1 MRKILSYAM
10 CIVLCMAML
19 SGCGK
24 KVEEEGTLVGVIF
37 ERGHGSAW
45 GNQFYMEVCEDEIIQ
60 ANYISEDSADLVTE
74 EHIAITS
81 EQWQEICDTIEKM
94 ELKKVR
100 SSALKEQLG
109 ADVLDGGA
117 YRELSLIWKTE
128 KGEKSVAY
136 HWPEDEAGAALEQ
149 LLEQLL
155 ERETLSGSEQVDE
168 EEIDPDTIIEVE
180 EETEDI
186 DITSDNTYWVAD
198 IGRTEDA
205 GSGELIVLEPDLWAV
220 DLLMRFDGTAQ
231 FRDVHEGVCLID
243 DSYLN
248 LTWERT
254 PEGKYLFYSAIVEGP
269 VFIAEYDDG
278 TLIVEYLGMNF
289 YMEQEAVPQSAGQ
302 MQIPAELDGTWLMV
316 SGENEGYQWE
326 AMPGEL
332 SSLVIGVTSI
342 DGPLVLAADMETRDY
357 YGDLMD
363 SAYGLEVEVL
373 DEPLYTECSNDVWS
387 VRIGEMAE
395 VDENGYPVETEYYAT
410 LLDYNTLL
418 LQQYYTLDGSP
429 SVSYQTYVRFPDL
442 VSWQSYEAMDLN
454 SSNWVCY
461 DYVGIDGE
469 PAPMPEKVD
478 HLAIMLSEDQTCQIV
493 YGDGTTA
500 EGTWQ
505 LENGGVILLRS
516 NEEAESE
523 FWLGGAVSGYYIET
537 AADSIE
543 AYDMALY
550 YNGGIMKLVMNRHG

>member
-10 CIVLCMAML
+10 CIVLCMVML

-24 KVEEEGTLVGVIF
+24 KAEEEGTLVGVIF

-81 EQWQEICDTIEKM
+81 EKWQEICDTIEKM

-117 YRELSLIWKTE
+117 YRELTLIWKTE
-128 KGEKSVAY
+128 KGEESVAY

-155 ERETLSGSEQVDE
+155 ERETLSGSEQVEE

-180 EETEDI
+180 EETENI

-205 GSGELIVLEPDLWAV
+205 GSGELIVLEPDLWTL

-231 FRDVHEGVCLID
+231 FRDVHEGVCLMD

-254 PEGKYLFYSAIVEGP
+254 PEGKVLFYNAIVEDP
-269 VFIAEYDDG
+269 VFIAEYDKG

-289 YMEQEAVPQSAGQ
+289 YMEQAAVPQSAGQ
-302 MQIPAELDGTWLMV
+302 MQIPAELAGTWLMV

-342 DGPLVLAADMETRDY
+342 DGPLVLTADMETRDY

-363 SAYGLEVEVL
+363 SAYGLEVEVI
-373 DEPLYTECSNDVWS
+373 EGHYIQNASTTPGACASE
-387 VRIGEMAE
+387 R
-395 VDENGYPVETEYYAT
+395 
-410 LLDYNTLL
+410 
-418 LQQYYTLDGSP
+418 
-429 SVSYQTYVRFPDL
+429 
-442 VSWQSYEAMDLN
+442 WQ
-454 SSNWVCY
+454 
-461 DYVGIDGE
+461 
-469 PAPMPEKVD
+469 K
-478 HLAIMLSEDQTCQIV
+478 
-493 YGDGTTA
+493 
-500 EGTWQ
+500 
-505 LENGGVILLRS
+505 
-516 NEEAESE
+516 
-523 FWLGGAVSGYYIET
+523 
-537 AADSIE
+537 
-543 AYDMALY
+543 
-550 YNGGIMKLVMNRHG
+550 

>member
-1 MRKILSYAM
+1 M

-81 EQWQEICDTIEKM
+81 EQWQEICDVIEKM
-94 ELKKVR
+94 ELEKVK
-100 SSALKEQLG
+100 SSAWKEQLG
-109 ADVLDGGA
+109 VDILDGGA
-117 YRELSLIWKTE
+117 YHELSLIWKTE

-155 ERETLSGSEQVDE
+155 ERETLSGSEQVE
-168 EEIDPDTIIEVE
+168 EKEIDPDTIIEVE

-278 TLIVEYLGMNF
+278 ELIVEYLGMNF

-373 DEPLYTECSNDVWS
+373 DEPLYAECGNDAWS
-387 VRIGEMAE
+387 VRIGAMAE
-395 VDENGYPVETEYYAT
+395 EDENGYPVETEYYAT

-429 SVSYQTYVRFPDL
+429 SVSNQTYVRFPDL

-469 PAPMPEKVD
+469 PAPMPEEVD
-478 HLAIMLSEDQTCQIV
+478 HLSIMLSEDQSCQIV

-500 EGTWQ
+500 EGSWQ

>member
-1 MRKILSYAM
+1 
-10 CIVLCMAML
+10 
-19 SGCGK
+19 
-24 KVEEEGTLVGVIF
+24 
-37 ERGHGSAW
+37 
-45 GNQFYMEVCEDEIIQ
+45 
-60 ANYISEDSADLVTE
+60 
-74 EHIAITS
+74 
-81 EQWQEICDTIEKM
+81 
-94 ELKKVR
+94 
-100 SSALKEQLG
+100 
-109 ADVLDGGA
+109 
-117 YRELSLIWKTE
+117 
-128 KGEKSVAY
+128 VAY
-136 HWPEDEAGAALEQ
+136 QWPEDEAGAALEQ

-155 ERETLSGSEQVDE
+155 ERETLSGSEQVEE

-180 EETEDI
+180 EETENI

-269 VFIAEYDDG
+269 VFIAAYDDG

-373 DEPLYTECSNDVWS
+373 DEPLYTECSNDAWS

-395 VDENGYPVETEYYAT
+395 VDENGYPMETEYYALRQNKDQYMKMEET
-410 LLDYNTLL
+410 LKRAIVMAEKTSEQIKLTAYQERDIIVSDAKKNANRIVNESLL
-418 LQQYYTLDGSP
+418 KAEQFQ
-429 SVSYQTYVRFPDL
+429 R
-442 VSWQSYEAMDLN
+442 EADRLRRN
-454 SSNWVCY
+454 
-461 DYVGIDGE
+461 
-469 PAPMPEKVD
+469 
-478 HLAIMLSEDQTCQIV
+478 
-493 YGDGTTA
+493 
-500 EGTWQ
+500 
-505 LENGGVILLRS
+505 VIIYKKRLRD
-516 NEEAESE
+516 
-523 FWLGGAVSGYYIET
+523 VIET
-537 AADSIE
+537 QLQMVDDIE
-543 AYDMALY
+543 KIELE
-550 YNGGIMKLVMNRHG
+550 

>member
-81 EQWQEICDTIEKM
+81 EQWQEICDVIEKM
-94 ELKKVR
+94 ELEKVK
-100 SSALKEQLG
+100 SSAWKEQLG
-109 ADVLDGGA
+109 VDILDGGA
-117 YRELSLIWKTE
+117 YHELSLIWKTE

-155 ERETLSGSEQVDE
+155 ERETLSGSEQVE
-168 EEIDPDTIIEVE
+168 EKEIDPDTIIEVE

-278 TLIVEYLGMNF
+278 ELIVEYLGMNF

-373 DEPLYTECSNDVWS
+373 DEPLYAECGNDAWS
-387 VRIGEMAE
+387 VRIGAMAE
-395 VDENGYPVETEYYAT
+395 EDENGYPVETEYYAT

-429 SVSYQTYVRFPDL
+429 SVSNQTYVRFPDL

-469 PAPMPEKVD
+469 PAPMPEEVD
-478 HLAIMLSEDQTCQIV
+478 HLSIMLSEDQSCQIV

-500 EGTWQ
+500 EGSWQ